1 MYLNHLL
8 VNRLL
13 NLEKE
18 LGHKL
23 FHRLG
28 ARPCPRKRGDIF
40 LERARRILFEVED
53 AAKEL
58 SDSPSLE
65 RQITVGAIQ
74 TLAPY
79 LLPALIARCRK
90 RYPNLQVNIQ
100 EDFRTS
106 LINGILEGELDLA
119 LVALPV
125 KDDPRL
131 HVEPCSGNRL
141 LLVVGKDHPLAQRK
155 QVTAADLAHENF
167 VMMGTASS
175 LAQQVRSFCGDHHF
189 EPRLSYRCSQVPTV
203 KALVALGAGVSI
215 LPRMAR
221 APEDDASLVYITLSD
236 AKPYPRTRRR
246 PPHAALPKPRR
257 RAVPRARCASS
268 APAKWRPQNEAG
280 GPPFA
285 FAEAASGGYARG
297 TMIDLIKKSLLAG
310 VGAAVVTKE
319 KVEQAFD
326 EFVKEGKVSAARC
339 ADHGRKDRRAGPAR
353 V

>member
-1 MYLNHLL
+1 MELQQLRYVVAVAELGNFTRASEHCSVSQPSLSQQII
-8 VNRLL
+8 

-28 ARPCPRKRGDIF
+28 RKAALTEAGLAF
-40 LERARRILFEVED
+40 LEHARRALLEVES

-65 RQITVGAIQ
+65 RQITVGSIQ

-79 LLPALIARCRK
+79 LLPQLIEQARK

-106 LINGILEGELDLA
+106 LINGVLEGELDMA

-125 KDDPRL
+125 KDDPRI
-131 HVEPCSGNRL
+131 HVEPLLREPL
-141 LLVVGKDHPLAQRK
+141 LLVVGKDHPLAGRSR
-155 QVTAADLAHENF
+155 VTAADLADETF

-189 EPRLSYRCSQVPTV
+189 EPRLRYRCSQVPTV

-221 APEDDASLVYITLSD
+221 AQRDDSSLVYITLDD
-236 AKPYPRTRRR
+236 AKPYREIAVIRHMQRYQSR
-246 PPHAALPKPRR
+246 GAEQFLGLLREHVAGMAPKL
-257 RAVPRARCASS
+257 S
-268 APAKWRPQNEAG
+268 PA
-280 GPPFA
+280 
-285 FAEAASGGYARG
+285 
-297 TMIDLIKKSLLAG
+297 
-310 VGAAVVTKE
+310 
-319 KVEQAFD
+319 
-326 EFVKEGKVSAARC
+326 
-339 ADHGRKDRRAGPAR
+339 
-353 V
+353 